1 MKTLL
6 IVSICLFS
14 FPILA
19 QSRLTT
25 TPPAPTHG
33 EKVNQAVTK
42 TIGDYYIQTLDLQLT
57 IIEKTDIITQLQTE
71 LAKCHKDGCK
81 DKK

>member
-6 IVSICLFS
+6 TVLICLFS
-14 FPILA
+14 FPLLA

-25 TPPAPTHG
+25 APPVPTHG

-57 IIEKTDIITQLQTE
+57 VIEKTDLITQLLQE
-71 LAKCHKDGCK
+71 LDKCHKDGCK